1 MPNRKKAAETTTNA
15 IDNPKHLAEGK
26 TPASDSHD
34 EKMLDHAL
42 KGTFPASDP
51 VAELPVSEKPS
62 EKHQA
67 EECLLDD
74 AVEMTFPA
82 SDPISV
88 DPNSIT
94 RIEKAPEKPD
104 ASEDHQNRSLA
115 TKGESAA
122 LDKELKQTRAKRD
135 SKAK

>member
-1 MPNRKKAAETTTNA
+1 MPNRKKEPGDMHPANHRKDAV
-15 IDNPKHLAEGK
+15 EGK
-26 TPASDSHD
+26 TPAHESHD

-51 VAELPVSEKPS
+51 VAELPVTEKRSEKQ
-62 EKHQA
+62 EA

-82 SDPISV
+82 SDPVSV

-94 RIEKAPEKPD
+94 RIEKAPEKVD
-104 ASEDHQNRSLA
+104 ASEDHQNRSLD
-115 TKGESAA
+115 TKGKSTA
-122 LDKELKQTRAKRD
+122 LDKEVKQAKAKRD
-135 SKAK
+135 AKSK

>member
-15 IDNPKHLAEGK
+15 TDNPRNSAEGK
-26 TPASDSHD
+26 TPASATHN

-51 VAELPVSEKPS
+51 VAELPVDEKPS
-62 EKHQA
+62 EKQQA

-104 ASEDHQNRSLA
+104 ASEDHQNRSLK
-115 TKGESAA
+115 TKGESPA
-122 LDKELKQTRAKRD
+122 LDKELKQARAKRD
-135 SKAK
+135 GKSK

>member
-1 MPNRKKAAETTTNA
+1 MSNLNKTAAEDEDKQKTTSSHGNDSKSVT
-15 IDNPKHLAEGK
+15 PKDVSSKDA
-26 TPASDSHD
+26 ASRDVRARKIQSADKD
-34 EKMLDHAL
+34 EK
-42 KGTFPASDP
+42 
-51 VAELPVSEKPS
+51 
-62 EKHQA
+62 
-67 EECLLDD
+67 EEEQIDD

-104 ASEDHQNRSLA
+104 ASEDHQNRSLK

-135 SKAK
+135 SKTR

>member
-1 MPNRKKAAETTTNA
+1 MPNRKKAAETTTSA
-15 IDNPKHLAEGK
+15 VDNPKYAAEAK
-26 TPASDSHD
+26 SPDKASHD

-62 EKHQA
+62 QKEEA
-67 EECLLDD
+67 EEGLLDD

-88 DPNSIT
+88 DANSIT

-104 ASEDHQNRSLA
+104 ASEDHQNRSLQ
-115 TKGESAA
+115 TRGESAA